1 MDEFVSRNSMLRK
14 LESCQ
19 PDQFFN
25 ITQIRNFI
33 KAEPAADVVT
43 REEMEQEIAE
53 VLERMLLD
61 DEEDFDVRD
70 QE

>member
-1 MDEFVSRNSMLRK
+1 MSRTKTDEFVSRNSMLRK

-33 KAEPAADVVT
+33 KAEPEADVVT
-43 REEMEQEIAE
+43 REAMEQEFR
-53 VLERMLLD
+53 ERIREMLQD
-61 DEEDFDVRD
+61 DEEDL
-70 QE
+70 

>member
-33 KAEPAADVVT
+33 KAEPEADVVT
-43 REEMEQEIAE
+43 REAMEQEVRKRIRE
-53 VLERMLLD
+53 MLQD
-61 DEEDFDVRD
+61 DEEDL
-70 QE
+70 

>member
-1 MDEFVSRNSMLRK
+1 MEEFVSRNSMLRK

-33 KAEPAADVVT
+33 KAEPEADVVT
-43 REEMEQEIAE
+43 REAMEEEFRKRIREMFQ
-53 VLERMLLD
+53 D
-61 DEEDFDVRD
+61 DEEDL
-70 QE
+70 

>member
-1 MDEFVSRNSMLRK
+1 MSRTKTDEFVSRNSMLRK

-33 KAEPAADVVT
+33 KAEPEADVVT
-43 REEMEQEIAE
+43 REAMEQEFR
-53 VLERMLLD
+53 ERIREMLRD
-61 DEEDFDVRD
+61 DEEDL
-70 QE
+70 

>member
-1 MDEFVSRNSMLRK
+1 MGRTKTDEFVSKNSMLRK

-33 KAEPAADVVT
+33 KAEPEADVVT
-43 REEMEQEIAE
+43 REAMEEEFRKRIREMLQ
-53 VLERMLLD
+53 D
-61 DEEDFDVRD
+61 DEEDL
-70 QE
+70 

>member
-1 MDEFVSRNSMLRK
+1 MGRTKTDEFVSRNSMLRK

-33 KAEPAADVVT
+33 KAEPEADVVT
-43 REEMEQEIAE
+43 REAMEEEFRKRIREMLQ
-53 VLERMLLD
+53 D
-61 DEEDFDVRD
+61 DEEDL
-70 QE
+70 

>member
-1 MDEFVSRNSMLRK
+1 MGRTKTDEFVSRTSMLRK

-33 KAEPAADVVT
+33 KAEPEADVVT
-43 REEMEQEIAE
+43 REAMEQEFR
-53 VLERMLLD
+53 ERIREMLQD
-61 DEEDFDVRD
+61 DEEDL
-70 QE
+70 